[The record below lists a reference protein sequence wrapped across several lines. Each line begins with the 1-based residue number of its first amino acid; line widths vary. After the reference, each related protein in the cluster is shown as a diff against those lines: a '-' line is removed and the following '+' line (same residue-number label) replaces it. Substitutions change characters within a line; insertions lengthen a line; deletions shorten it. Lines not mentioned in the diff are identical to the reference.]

1 MLKYSEIDVV
11 FILTAD
17 EYHVCPTDS
26 FDVLHSLIL
35 VESLDGHID
44 SLCGSRCGGWQSCVY
59 RETNG
64 FDKGGCGIDYSS
76 AREESGSFL
85 ISHRDSDQAD
95 DELFGDRCR
104 CSWVT

>member
-17 EYHVCPTDS
+17 EYQVRPTDS
-26 FDVLHSLIL
+26 FDALHSLI
-35 VESLDGHID
+35 VVGRGFGYTGTFR
-44 SLCGSRCGGWQSCVY
+44 GSCCGGWESSVY

-64 FDKGGCGIDYSS
+64 VDEGGRRIDYSS
-76 AREESGSFL
+76 AREESGPL
-85 ISHRDSDQAD
+85 VLYHHAWDEAD